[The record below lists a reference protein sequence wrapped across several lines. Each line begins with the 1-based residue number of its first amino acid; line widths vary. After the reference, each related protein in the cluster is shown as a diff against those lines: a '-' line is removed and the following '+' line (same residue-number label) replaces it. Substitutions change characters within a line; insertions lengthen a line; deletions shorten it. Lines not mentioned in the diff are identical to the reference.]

1 MVAMWRYGM
10 KATNNRYA
18 HVGRAVKVTPETTL
32 YLALATSL
40 HSAQRPRD
48 MRVRVKHKPHRE
60 DDPTRKSFV
69 DRHQRVLAKG

>member
-1 MVAMWRYGM
+1 MWRYGV

-18 HVGRAVKVTPETTL
+18 HVGRALEVTTGTSF

-48 MRVRVKHKPHRE
+48 MRVRVEHEPHRK
-60 DDPTRKSFV
+60 DDPTRKSFM
-69 DRHQRVLAKG
+69 RQRVLAKG